1 MKDYFISV
9 ITNTVRLKKGVPDY
23 LYRAPYDLVVIVT
36 IEGQLAA
43 EEKEHYHTNTPQ
55 VSLFAVA
62 LHSQDLVGG
71 IRADPGNM
79 RGLPKKCSMVWYG
92 MVWYGMVRYGM
103 VWYGMVWYGMVKE
116 RPQRSAKRKDK

>member
-1 MKDYFISV
+1 MMKDYSLCV
-9 ITNTVRLKKGVPDY
+9 ILNTVRLKKGVPDY

-71 IRADPGNM
+71 IRADPS
-79 RGLPKKCSMVWYG
+79 KT
-92 MVWYGMVRYGM
+92 
-103 VWYGMVWYGMVKE
+103 
-116 RPQRSAKRKDK
+116 